1 MCKNFPLK
9 FRWGAGYLDRST
21 KKSFRCSLLLT
32 EIFSTHFGHAPVDE
46 IFGLVLK
53 TFGSGYSTS
62 PISKEIIRDMLMTL
76 IPDQD
81 TKERYLY
88 VIHTNVPL
96 GYTFSF

>member
-1 MCKNFPLK
+1 MHQNDCVF
-9 FRWGAGYLDRST
+9 T
-21 KKSFRCSLLLT
+21 FRCSLLLT
-32 EIFSTHFGHAPVDE
+32 EIFSKHFGHAPVDE
-46 IFGLVLK
+46 IFGHVLK

-62 PISKEIIRDMLMTL
+62 PISKDIIRDMLMTL

-88 VIHTNVPL
+88 VIHANVNLPL